1 MLTTG
6 DAEKNREFFGHHKF
20 TCPVLLQHD
29 GEVAKAYQ
37 ANGTPSGYL
46 ISPEGKIASAL
57 GMGVEALLKLASRDP
72 HPQPLSHLLQ
82 QQWDISRRYAMFATP
97 IAYLIDEAG
106 VIAHDVSVGVE
117 PILSL
122 MASLKAPE
130 VIQEVAEAER

>member
-1 MLTTG
+1 
-6 DAEKNREFFGHHKF
+6 
-20 TCPVLLQHD
+20 
-29 GEVAKAYQ
+29 
-37 ANGTPSGYL
+37 L
-46 ISPEGKIASAL
+46 ISPEGKIANAL